1 MAPPPPH
8 GTGRAPR
15 QGPLSGFAEAAGTRV
30 LAAARD
36 QLLEDLVRG
45 HDRLESARAVLSFT
59 TELVARSHDALARSI
74 AILAP
79 KARRVRS
86 VPGREASIPAWR
98 RGRAVRRRGCG
109 LAAEDNRRA
118 PDP

>member
-86 VPGREASIPAWR
+86 VPGAGGIHPGLEARQGGATPGMRPGGGGQQEGA
-98 RGRAVRRRGCG
+98 
-109 LAAEDNRRA
+109 
-118 PDP
+118 